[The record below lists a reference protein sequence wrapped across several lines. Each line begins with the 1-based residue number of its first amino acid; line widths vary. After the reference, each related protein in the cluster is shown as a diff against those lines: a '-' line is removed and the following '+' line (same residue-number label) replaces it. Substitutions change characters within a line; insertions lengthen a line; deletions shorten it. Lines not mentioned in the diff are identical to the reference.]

1 MSEQQQPQ
9 QVNSSGPG
17 GAVEQLTYAASA
29 MQPDAIASN
38 THTSMPTDIQSM
50 EMAPPSFTPDVARS
64 EDPMIMDDNHQQ
76 FLPIA
81 PPPSNNNIMS
91 SNNNN
96 NGKVCMDVE
105 TNEMKVSSSANLPP
119 PTPSSTAALMN
130 DTIERIVNAAES
142 REASARE
149 SSLVNGGSS
158 SSSSPGQGGE
168 IFESS
173 ALHGGPFTS
182 LELSQLSLHCCTSS
196 SYSSNNTTITNNTKA
211 NNNVSLGEWSTI
223 DGDLLA
229 TLTPMLQSHV
239 TSALG
244 IDLVGEGRNV
254 IAKSME
260 GENGNGNKK
269 KNGGKRPVIT
279 IQQVRCMIMRGSI
292 DLLVIF
298 ICCTLSLFYSCVQ

>member
-96 NGKVCMDVE
+96 GKVCMDVE

-119 PTPSSTAALMN
+119 PTPSSSSTAALMN

-149 SSLVNGGSS
+149 SSLANGGGSS
-158 SSSSPGQGGE
+158 SSPSGQGGE
-168 IFESS
+168 ILFESS

-196 SYSSNNTTITNNTKA
+196 SSNNNTTTNSTKS
-211 NNNVSLGEWSTI
+211 NNNVSLGAWSTI

-260 GENGNGNKK
+260 GENGNGKKK
-269 KNGGKRPVIT
+269 KNGGGGGKRPVIT
-279 IQQVRCMIMRGSI
+279 IQQVRIYDTRVS
-292 DLLVIF
+292 
-298 ICCTLSLFYSCVQ
+298 